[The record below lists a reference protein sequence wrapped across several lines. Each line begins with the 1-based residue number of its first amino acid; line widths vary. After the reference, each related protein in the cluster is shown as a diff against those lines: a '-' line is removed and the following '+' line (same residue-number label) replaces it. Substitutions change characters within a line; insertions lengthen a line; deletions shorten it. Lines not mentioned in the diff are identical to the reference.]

1 MKEIKEIIIGDY
13 QYLVIGVSVI
23 GKKKIENQDS
33 FLLSSD
39 KASLTITVADG
50 LGSAPFSKEGAIK
63 ICNLCQNML
72 LSNVDNN
79 AILELKEKWKESVK
93 SNFDKYDTTIKFLK
107 ISGNEVLFGGV
118 GDGWICLSSGKDTVS
133 LEVPHTFSNQT
144 DSILSID
151 LLSKFLIKRVP
162 INGEFVG
169 LVSTDGFSEDIDK
182 KNITEFLNEIKTN
195 ASNDINAFA
204 EEMENSLKNW
214 PVETNCDD
222 KTVVFIVRKEIN
234 K

>member
-1 MKEIKEIIIGDY
+1 M
-13 QYLVIGVSVI
+13 VIGVSVI

-39 KASLTITVADG
+39 KASFAITVADG

-79 AILELKEKWKESVK
+79 AILKLKEKWKESVK
-93 SNFDKYDTTIKFLK
+93 SDFDKYDTTIKFLK
-107 ISGNEVLFGGV
+107 ISGDEVLFGGV

-133 LEVPHTFSNQT
+133 LEAPHTFSNQT

-151 LLSKFLIKRVP
+151 LLSKFSIKKAS
-162 INGEFVG
+162 ITGEFVG
-169 LVSTDGFSEDIDK
+169 LIATDGFSEDIDK
-182 KNITEFLNEIKTN
+182 KNAAEFLNEIKTN
-195 ASNDINAFA
+195 VSNDINDFA

-222 KTVVFIVRKEIN
+222 KTVVFIVRKEIS

>member
-23 GKKKIENQDS
+23 GKKKIENQDF

-72 LSNVDNN
+72 SSNVDNN

-93 SNFDKYDTTIKFLK
+93 SDFDKYDTTIKFLK
-107 ISGNEVLFGGV
+107 ISGDEVLFGGV
-118 GDGWICLSSGKDTVS
+118 GDGWICLSSEKDTMS
-133 LEVPHTFSNQT
+133 LEAPHTFSNQT

-151 LLSKFLIKRVP
+151 LLSKFSIKRVS
-162 INGEFVG
+162 ITGEFVG
-169 LVSTDGFSEDIDK
+169 LISTDGFSEDIDK
-182 KNITEFLNEIKTN
+182 KNAAEFLNEIKTN
-195 ASNDINAFA
+195 ASNDINGFA

-222 KTVVFIVRKEIN
+222 KTVVFIVRKEIS

>member
-23 GKKKIENQDS
+23 GKKKTENQDS

-50 LGSAPFSKEGAIK
+50 LGSAPFSREGAIK

-79 AILELKEKWKESVK
+79 AILELKEKWKQSVK
-93 SNFDKYDTTIKFLK
+93 SDFDKYDTTIKFLK

-118 GDGWICLSSGKDTVS
+118 GDGWICLSSGKDIVS
-133 LEVPHTFSNQT
+133 LEAPHTFSNQT

-151 LLSKFLIKRVP
+151 LLSKFSINRVS
-162 INGEFVG
+162 ITGEFVG

-182 KNITEFLNEIKTN
+182 KNATEFLNEIKTN
-195 ASNDINAFA
+195 ASNDINGFA

-222 KTVVFIVRKEIN
+222 KTVVFIVRKEIS